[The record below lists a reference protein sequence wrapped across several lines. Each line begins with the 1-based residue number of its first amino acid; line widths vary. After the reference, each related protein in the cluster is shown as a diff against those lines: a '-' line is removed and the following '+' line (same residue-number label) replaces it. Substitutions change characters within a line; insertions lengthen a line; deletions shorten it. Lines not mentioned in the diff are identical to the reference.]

1 MLTHHSTHSSDQTI
15 KTSKLI
21 IALIFALLVVCACS
35 VPVCANKRKAIVGR
49 QRAVVVD
56 ERLAALR
63 RDPSLIAP
71 LVQRLGRGRVVA
83 ILGARQTRDGLTF
96 YRVAATRR
104 TRGWLPAES
113 VVAPAHTRADARL
126 LRLIESAA
134 DFERIARARIFLDEF
149 PHSRLRPRVLLLYG
163 QAAEEA
169 AAKLS
174 HEAAR
179 RLKEEQLPADGA
191 PLRSY
196 YLNYNG
202 LDRYNRQGVTFLFDQ
217 MAREFHYDGA
227 SWRELVARY
236 PRSPEAAAA
245 QRYLTAQTTATMRR

>member
-1 MLTHHSTHSSDQTI
+1 MPTHNSTRSSDQVI
-15 KTSKLI
+15 KASRL
-21 IALIFALLVVCACS
+21 LFALLVVCACS
-35 VPVCANKRKAIVGR
+35 ASVCANKRRAIGGR
-49 QRAVVVD
+49 QRALVVD

-63 RDPSLIAP
+63 REPSLTAP

-83 ILGARQTRDGLTF
+83 ILSARRTSDGSTF

-113 VVAPAHTRADARL
+113 VVAPAHAGADARL

-134 DFERIARARIFLDEF
+134 DFERIARARIFLDEC
-149 PHSRLRPRVLLLYG
+149 PRSPLRPRVLLLYG

-217 MAREFHYDGA
+217 TAREFHYDGA
-227 SWRELVARY
+227 SWRELVQRY
-236 PRSPEAAAA
+236 PHSPEAAEA
-245 QRYLTAQTTATMRR
+245 QRHLTAPNTATMRR